1 MGRVYLCLG
10 RNAELPYFF
19 EKARVHVWNV
29 EELCY
34 FIRENAW
41 LLERGMLGEPLI
53 EWIGQQCMLKN
64 LALSLRSALQESDPV
79 AAFAERLFVYTGYCS
94 AEEAVQ
100 VKKAL
105 SLNENSSAE
114 ERAKARGDYFLEN
127 GKYMLAVREY
137 ETLLE
142 GLTGVKPELVG
153 KVCHNVGTAY
163 AKLFLF
169 EQAASFYER
178 AWKLLRDK
186 RCAEQYMAAL
196 RMSVSEQ
203 EYVDFL
209 AEHPELYEISMA
221 LEEKLKSCR
230 AEWEESEERALS
242 SKLARQRQNGE
253 AVKVLEAVDESCRA
267 LQQQYREFVAL

>member
-10 RNAELPYFF
+10 RNAEIPYFF

-41 LLERGMLGEPLI
+41 LLEPGVLGDDLA

-64 LALSLRSALQESDPV
+64 LALSLRQSLQESDPV
-79 AAFAERLFVYTGYCS
+79 AAFVEKLFAYTGYCG
-94 AEEAVQ
+94 AEEAAQ
-100 VKKAL
+100 VRKAL
-105 SLNENSSAE
+105 LLNENSSEE

-127 GKYMLAVREY
+127 GKYLLAIREY

-142 GLTGVKPELVG
+142 GLTGAKPELVG
-153 KVCHNVGTAY
+153 KVSHNAGTAY

-169 EQAASFYER
+169 GQAASYYGR

-186 RCAEQYMAAL
+186 RCAGQYLAAL
-196 RMSVSEQ
+196 RMSASEQ

-209 AEHPELYEISMA
+209 AGHPELYEISLV
-221 LEEKLKSCR
+221 LEENMKSCR
-230 AEWEESEERALS
+230 AEWEKSEERELS
-242 SKLARQRQNGE
+242 ARLARQEQNGD
-253 AVKVLEAVDESCRA
+253 AARLLETVGEGCLA
-267 LQQQYREFVAL
+267 LQQQYREYVAL